1 MHPLGAV
8 LGLPL
13 GFEIGPELLVFLG
26 VFVGEDEVTGT
37 QAVSEGVEAHGG
49 LGLGSVGTGRVLC
62 ASTPNTAALASGVLG
77 PVECCAFCRLASC
90 CLSEITMLIF
100 LCWVWGL
107 SAHTRF
113 KDRTRVSGRRRT
125 GWGGRLVSGLVGGG
139 CSGRI
144 YYRSL

>member
-26 VFVGEDEVTGT
+26 VFVGEDEVTGA

-62 ASTPNTAALASGVLG
+62 VL
-77 PVECCAFCRLASC
+77 PVGFLLFIGNYHVDFPLLGWWGMQRTNLLSKLVTENRLILCRTVL
-90 CLSEITMLIF
+90 L
-100 LCWVWGL
+100 
-107 SAHTRF
+107 
-113 KDRTRVSGRRRT
+113 
-125 GWGGRLVSGLVGGG
+125 
-139 CSGRI
+139 
-144 YYRSL
+144 YYSYLTK